1 MQRYMSSFWL
11 HTYII
16 IYPSQNQTF
25 TVATASTV
33 TDSAVWVYSQQF
45 WGSVNTDPLVT
56 NVKYKSQQMGF
67 NRLTLSNWRNE
78 IPNIAQGCDSFK
90 GIVARENFS
99 RPMVPLIRYLQC
111 RTCYKFNV
119 KTHWQFA
126 AKKLLKITI
135 QLRI

>member
-1 MQRYMSSFWL
+1 
-11 HTYII
+11 
-16 IYPSQNQTF
+16 
-25 TVATASTV
+25 
-33 TDSAVWVYSQQF
+33 
-45 WGSVNTDPLVT
+45 
-56 NVKYKSQQMGF
+56 MGF

-126 AKKLLKITI
+126 AKKLLKITT